1 MQFLYKVLNVYSV
14 LVSKWTS
21 PRKFKYRCHKRYLS
35 SSSVLSK
42 CLKFMHWF
50 LKHVHVEVC
59 IHFTFANQ
67 LFGIKD
73 FVCKCVFLIFYLPT
87 KEVDTS

>member
-21 PRKFKYRCHKRYLS
+21 RKNLNIDATKGI
-35 SSSVLSK
+35 SVLPLYSQ

-73 FVCKCVFLIFYLPT
+73 FVCKCVFLLLYIPP
-87 KEVDTS
+87 KEINTS